1 MAQVFSEQALPPD
14 ILQRASLAGNEYA
27 WRIQDIPDVI
37 TAARVANLISVGG
50 QLQFRLPDGGT
61 CECYWVDV
69 DTYKSVDKALP
80 WTERVSRTAEVA
92 LCDFEA
98 LQQRF
103 DFIAEARVGFKP
115 YLDALVAEGRDP
127 ANSMCFV
134 WYVLSEADEKAIKVY
149 VSAIGEF
156 KPARS

>member
-27 WRIQDIPDVI
+27 WRVQDIPAVI
-37 TAARVANLISVGG
+37 AAARAANLISVSG

-69 DTYKSVDKALP
+69 DTYKSVDEALT

-92 LCDFEA
+92 LLDFEV

-103 DFIAEARVGFKP
+103 DFIAYGRVDFAS
-115 YLDALVAEGRDP
+115 YLDALVAHGHDP
-127 ANSMCFV
+127 ANSMCFL
-134 WYVLSEADEKAIKVY
+134 WSVLSEAAEKAIKV
-149 VSAIGEF
+149 
-156 KPARS
+156 